1 MNKEQLQFFYDEIM
15 GMFGWDD
22 GDTASGVDPL
32 LWAKKQIRD
41 KDAKLAQLRA
51 ENERLVNTLNEWGE
65 SYKKI
70 INDGGC
76 PDEQHCSCVPALRA
90 DISAYEVTVIRLRAE
105 LEEAKQAVEE
115 FGDHKSVCCTRF
127 GGNDKPCNC
136 GFDAWWLTAHPE
148 KEQE

>member
-22 GDTASGVDPL
+22 GDEASGVDPL

-90 DISAYEVTVIRLRAE
+90 E
-105 LEEAKQAVEE
+105 LEEANKKIEQME
-115 FGDHKSVCCTRF
+115 RQ
-127 GGNDKPCNC
+127 
-136 GFDAWWLTAHPE
+136 LTGRYPE
-148 KEQE
+148 GTQE

>member
-105 LEEAKQAVEE
+105 LATANRAVEE
-115 FGDHKSVCCTRF
+115 LNKRSESYELELAGYRL
-127 GGNDKPCNC
+127 
-136 GFDAWWLTAHPE
+136 ALQRLQEMLTAHPE
-148 KEQE
+148 GKEQE

>member
-1 MNKEQLQFFYDEIM
+1 MSTSDERLL
-15 GMFGWDD
+15 
-22 GDTASGVDPL
+22 GDS
-32 LWAKKQIRD
+32 I
-41 KDAKLAQLRA
+41 KLIAQLRA

-76 PDEQHCSCVPALRA
+76 SDEQHCSCVPALRA
-90 DISAYEVTVIRLRAE
+90 E
-105 LEEAKQAVEE
+105 LAAANKAVEE

>member
-22 GDTASGVDPL
+22 GDEASGVDPL

-90 DISAYEVTVIRLRAE
+90 ELAAANKEVDEARAGYERISTTSRWEVSAEDI
-105 LEEAKQAVEE
+105 AK
-115 FGDHKSVCCTRF
+115 R
-127 GGNDKPCNC
+127 
-136 GFDAWWLTAHPE
+136 WLTAHPE
-148 KEQE
+148 GKE

>member
-15 GMFGWDD
+15 GMFGWED

-76 PDEQHCSCVPALRA
+76 SDEQHCSCVP
-90 DISAYEVTVIRLRAE
+90 VLRAE
-105 LEEAKQAVEE
+105 LAAANKAVDEARELITKVSEKTGRHSRDPLTHASNIIE
-115 FGDHKSVCCTRF
+115 D
-127 GGNDKPCNC
+127 NA
-136 GFDAWWLTAHPE
+136 DAASAWLTAHPA
-148 KEQE
+148 KEGGE

>member
-22 GDTASGVDPL
+22 GDEASGVDPL

-90 DISAYEVTVIRLRAE
+90 ELAAANKAVDEARAGYERISTTSRWEVSAEDI
-105 LEEAKQAVEE
+105 AK
-115 FGDHKSVCCTRF
+115 R
-127 GGNDKPCNC
+127 
-136 GFDAWWLTAHPE
+136 WLTAHPE
-148 KEQE
+148 GKE

>member
-22 GDTASGVDPL
+22 GDEASGVDPL
-32 LWAKKQIRD
+32 LWAKKEIFLLRD
-41 KDAKLAQLRA
+41 NLRNYKAQVYMTDADNIK
-51 ENERLVNTLNEWGE
+51 
-65 SYKKI
+65 
-70 INDGGC
+70 
-76 PDEQHCSCVPALRA
+76 
-90 DISAYEVTVIRLRAE
+90 LRAE
-105 LEEAKQAVEE
+105 LAAANKAVEE

-136 GFDAWWLTAHPE
+136 GFDAWWLTAHPG